1 MQEWV
6 VVGPVEDFPS
16 GAVRIVDIA
25 DEEIA
30 VFNLAGEFFAI
41 KNLCT
46 HDGSPLVLSD
56 LDPADQIA
64 DGTITCPH
72 HGARFCIRTG
82 AALSPPAYE
91 DTPAFPVQVTNGI
104 VQVRATSE

>member
-6 VVGPVEDFPS
+6 DVGTVVDLPP
-16 GAVRIVDIA
+16 GAARVVDT
-25 DEEIA
+25 DDGEVA
-30 VFNLAGEFFAI
+30 VFNLDGGFFAI

-46 HDGSPLVLSD
+46 HESSPLLLAD

-64 DGTITCPH
+64 NGEITCPH

-91 DTPAFPVQVTNGI
+91 DTPTYPVRVINGI
-104 VQVRATSE
+104 VQVQATGT